1 MFEGLILKVWKWSQ
15 PWAVA
20 LKISNLNSFKQCSP
34 SQSVKH
40 PLREDRDTP
49 AVSGSNEARW
59 NNMKV
64 LWNGQVPTPYW
75 FPLNDHALA
84 SVLFFFH
91 SFHKNFPY
99 QKHQQPADH
108 FNPISTK
115 ASKTCFLLTWLISVI
130 SSLLCHHSSRFY
142 SIFLL
147 YILLQIYERRVH
159 RMKLILIAQLF

>member
-1 MFEGLILKVWKWSQ
+1 MILRVWKWSQ
-15 PWAVA
+15 PWVVA
-20 LKISNLNSFKQCSP
+20 LKISNRNSFKQCSP

-40 PLREDRDTP
+40 TLREDRDTP
-49 AVSGSNEARW
+49 AVSGSNEVQR
-59 NNMKV
+59 NNIKV
-64 LWNGQVPTPYW
+64 LWYGQVPTPYW

-84 SVLFFFH
+84 SALFFFH

-115 ASKTCFLLTWLISVI
+115 ASKNCFLLTWLISVI
-130 SSLLCHHSSRFY
+130 SSLSCHHSSRVY

-147 YILLQIYERRVH
+147 CILLQIYERRVH
-159 RMKLILIAQLF
+159 HMKWILIAQLF